1 MALLSVAC
9 LGGMLWQGER
19 EVMWDTVQMQATHT
33 LQLSR
38 HRRDE
43 QEAEALYSS
52 LQEAHA
58 RLRSSGAGA
67 GGSGLGTATHFMQ
80 LDNFKNT
87 QYSGEVGVGTPP
99 QSMRVIFDTGSANFW
114 VYTRDCKSLACQL
127 HSTYDHR
134 LSSTYHRD
142 GTPLRI
148 RYGSG
153 SVGGRLAQ
161 DTLRLGNLEPL
172 PNQTLGEVVNET
184 GKAFVYGK
192 FDGILGMAF
201 AAIAAPGTTPVF
213 DHLLQSKLLRNGLFS
228 FYLPDA
234 QRAPVV
240 GAGGGSLLLGGVD
253 PKFASSPFLFVKLLS
268 PAAPKYWAVRLSG
281 VHVDRD
287 EPIATCATPA
297 AGVGVTGGDT
307 DVACRVAVDTGT
319 SLITGPSREVR
330 RLLQRT
336 QVDDDCANLAELP
349 PVTFVVAG
357 HALTLTPAEY
367 VLQQQRANGV
377 VRCITGFV
385 PLDVPPPRGPLWVFG
400 DLFLRAYYTLFDRD
414 QLRVGFAKARK
425 APGGTIAPIAAG
437 DGWGQ
442 PHAGADA
449 AGAAPAGAPQPS
461 EPPPTVAVGAAD
473 TAVGERGGD
482 AYGDGDGDGDGDGGD
497 GYGGGTAYGG
507 DGYGGDDSHGDDGAR
522 AGRRGG
528 VRRGGGDDRSD
539 RRDGYEYDDRPR
551 RGVQEQEQEQMQ
563 EQDERPED
571 EEQEQ
576 EQEQGQ
582 PSPRQREAGGRTH
595 AHRRVRRRRRLV
607 QRERVPSAA
616 HEERVQRMAQQQ
628 QQEALPQD
636 AEEGEV
642 AEEAPPLLRRRRRR
656 RPLQEASPGGA
667 RPLPGQ
673 APSFDSDFE
682 RRATPRRRLF
692 RRITAVPPPDE
703 HPPRQHRRRRRRRAH
718 RDRDAVPY
726 SALIET

>member
-1 MALLSVAC
+1 MLRRLLALCCLPAAC
-9 LGGMLWQGER
+9 RGGMLWQGER

-38 HRRDE
+38 HRGDE
-43 QEAEALYSS
+43 AEAEALYAS

-58 RLRSSGAGA
+58 RLQRPGAGAGA
-67 GGSGLGTATHFMQ
+67 GGLSTATHFMQ

-134 LSSTYHRD
+134 LSSTYRRD

-161 DTLRLGNLEPL
+161 DTLRLGNLGPL
-172 PNQTLGEVVNET
+172 PNQTLGEIVNET

-240 GAGGGSLLLGGVD
+240 GAGGGALLLGGVD

-268 PAAPKYWAVRLSG
+268 PAAPKYWAVRLTG
-281 VHVDRD
+281 VHVDGD
-287 EPIATCATPA
+287 EPIAKCATPA
-297 AGVGVTGGDT
+297 AGVGVTGGDS

-336 QVDDDCANLAELP
+336 QVDDDCANLDELP

-367 VLQQQRANGV
+367 VLKQQRANGV

-442 PHAGADA
+442 PHSDAG
-449 AGAAPAGAPQPS
+449 AGAAAAAPAAAPQPS
-461 EPPPTVAVGAAD
+461 EPPRTAAAGPAD
-473 TAVGERGGD
+473 AAGGERGND
-482 AYGDGDGDGDGDGGD
+482 AYGDGDGYGGD
-497 GYGGGTAYGG
+497 GYGGGGAYGG
-507 DGYGGDDSHGDDGAR
+507 DGYGGGEAGGDDDER
-522 AGRRGG
+522 AGRRGD
-528 VRRGGGDDRSD
+528 VRRGGGDDHAD
-539 RRDGYEYDDRPR
+539 RHYRYEYDEQPR
-551 RGVQEQEQEQMQ
+551 RGVQEQEQEQ
-563 EQDERPED
+563 PL
-571 EEQEQ
+571 
-576 EQEQGQ
+576 
-582 PSPRQREAGGRTH
+582 PRQQQTSGR
-595 AHRRVRRRRRLV
+595 ALARRRVRRRRRLV
-607 QRERVPSAA
+607 QRERVPSTS
-616 HEERVQRMAQQQ
+616 HEERDQRMAQQHEEQ
-628 QQEALPQD
+628 LPRD
-636 AEEGEV
+636 AEEGEA
-642 AEEAPPLLRRRRRR
+642 AEEAPPAPRRRRRR
-656 RPLQEASPGGA
+656 RLRQALPGGA

-673 APSFDSDFE
+673 APSFEADLERDS
-682 RRATPRRRLF
+682 APRRRLF
-692 RRITAVPPPDE
+692 RRTAVAPPPDE
-703 HPPRQHRRRRRRRAH
+703 YAPRQHRRRRRRRAH